1 MNKEEFNLLGIVD
14 QVKAMNEA
22 IKEAGSVRKAT
33 EMVGISKT
41 TIRDRFRK
49 YGYLLQENEYVK
61 TEAGPEAEAGTITK
75 VEQEQEQEKA
85 PAPAEPKKE
94 KQSKEEQWKKDLGE
108 ILKFKNE
115 ILEMVNTYKSQQEA
129 PKPEKFILR
138 TFSTELQVKSM
149 KIYKEALDKLQ
160 IFLEAN
166 RNIKQQDIFS
176 QAILEFL
183 EKYTT
188 EDKDKKAD

>member
-1 MNKEEFNLLGIVD
+1 MNKDEFNLLGIVD

-41 TIRDRFRK
+41 TIRDRFKK

-75 VEQEQEQEKA
+75 VEQEQEKA
-85 PAPAEPKKE
+85 PAPKKE
-94 KQSKEEQWKKDLGE
+94 KQSKEEQWKMDLGE

-115 ILEMVNTYKSQQEA
+115 ILEMVNTYKSQQKAQE
-129 PKPEKFILR
+129 PEKFVLR
-138 TFSTELQVKSM
+138 TFSTDLQVKSM
-149 KIYKEALDKLQ
+149 KIYKEALEKMQ
-160 IFLEAN
+160 TFLDAN

-176 QAILEFL
+176 QAIIEFC
-183 EKYTT
+183 EKYST
-188 EDKDKKAD
+188 EEKK